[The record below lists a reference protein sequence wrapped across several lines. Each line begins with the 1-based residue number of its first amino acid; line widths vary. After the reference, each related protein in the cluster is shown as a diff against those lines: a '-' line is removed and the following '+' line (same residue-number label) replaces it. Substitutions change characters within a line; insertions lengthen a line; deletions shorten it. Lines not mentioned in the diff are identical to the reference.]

1 MFYKMLNFILLKHF
15 IMNNYKKGPLEI
27 RFTFMLKGS
36 KILSDGLSPIV
47 FRALF
52 RSQRKDVFTGMS
64 CPPDFWMK
72 AEKMV
77 NLCYPGAKEMNQ
89 QLHKIF
95 AHAEETF
102 QKLKFKGDEFTLD
115 DLIDQIKGKSAAPEN
130 LSDYI
135 DITLKDVKKRVGID
149 LAKTTYFRYQR
160 IVKYLNDFLIE
171 KKRVKNLPV
180 SKIDV
185 EFLRDFFHYL
195 RTEKGNSH
203 NTCSSLLGCLKSI
216 IAPAI
221 KKKVIKFNPFD
232 EFTLNRKTVDRD
244 FLEME
249 EIKQIQD
256 LKCKTVELDFKRDVF
271 VFACFTGLAYADL
284 KAFAK
289 KDIVQDND
297 GSFFIRHPRAKT
309 GVMSIVPLLPV
320 AEKIL
325 KKYSPTDDCRDFV
338 WNVCSNQKL
347 NKGLKQIALAT
358 GITKPLFCHL
368 ARHTFATTVTLSNGI
383 SMESVSKMLG
393 HTSLKHTQIYAK
405 IVASKVKS
413 EMKGLMGMFQ

>member
-1 MFYKMLNFILLKHF
+1 MLIFTPLKTF
-15 IMNNYKKGPLEI
+15 IMANYKKGPSEI
-27 RFTFMLKGS
+27 HFTFMLKGS

-52 RSQRKDVFTGMS
+52 RAQRKDVFTGMS

-72 AEKMV
+72 SEKMV

-89 QLHKIF
+89 QLHKIL
-95 AHAEETF
+95 AHAEQTF
-102 QKLKFKGDEFTLD
+102 QKLKFQGEEFTLD
-115 DLIDQIKGKSAAPEN
+115 ELIDQIKGKTPPPEN
-130 LSDYI
+130 ISDYI
-135 DITLKDVKKRVGID
+135 DITLKDVQKRVGID

-160 IVKYLNDFLIE
+160 IVKYLNDYLIE
-171 KKRVKNLPV
+171 KKRVRNIPV

-185 EFLRDFFHYL
+185 DFLRDFFHYL

-203 NTCSSLLGCLKSI
+203 NTSLSLLGCLKTI

-221 KKKVIKFNPFD
+221 KQKVIKLNPFD
-232 EFTLNRKTVDRD
+232 DFVLNRKTVDRD

-249 EIKQIQD
+249 EIKLIQE
-256 LKCKTVELDFKRDVF
+256 LKCKTKEIEFKRDLF

-338 WNVCSNQKL
+338 WKVCSNQKL
-347 NKGLKQIALAT
+347 NKGLKQIAEAT

-413 EMKGLMGMFQ
+413 EMKGLRGMFQ